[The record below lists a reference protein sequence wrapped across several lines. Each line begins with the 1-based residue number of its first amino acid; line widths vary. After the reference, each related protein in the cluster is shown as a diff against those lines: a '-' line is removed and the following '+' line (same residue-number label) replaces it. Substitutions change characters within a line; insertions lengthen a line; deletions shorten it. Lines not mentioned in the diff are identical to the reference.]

1 MKLLTKAQ
9 HTKLIANYHLANSIH
24 DGGCEDLPPVV
35 KLFGGT
41 SCTWLL
47 VDLDPET
54 NIAFALCDLGFGT
67 PELGSVSLDE
77 LKAIKF
83 PPFGLPVERD
93 RHFETTMPISKFAST
108 ARNLG
113 YIET

>member
-9 HTKLIANYHLANSIH
+9 KTKLIDNFKLANSIS
-24 DGGCEDLPPVV
+24 DGSADLPPVV
-35 KLFGGT
+35 KLFGGS

-47 VDLDPET
+47 VDLDPEC
-54 NIAFALCDLGFGT
+54 NVAFGLCDLGFGT

-77 LKAIKF
+77 LATVKF

-93 RHFETTMPISKFAST
+93 RHFETTKPITEFAAE
-108 ARNLG
+108 ARKLG
-113 YIET
+113 YIQA

>member
-9 HTKLIANYHLANSIH
+9 HAKLIANYQLANSIN

-35 KLFGGT
+35 KLFGGS

-47 VDLDPET
+47 VDLNIET

-77 LKAIKF
+77 LEAIKF
-83 PPFGLPVERD
+83 PPFGLPIERD
-93 RHFETTMPISKFAST
+93 RHFETTEPISKFAAQ
-108 ARNLG
+108 ARKLG
-113 YIET
+113 YIQA

>member
-9 HTKLIANYHLANSIH
+9 HAKLIANYQLANSIN
-24 DGGCEDLPPVV
+24 DAGCEDLPPVV
-35 KLFGGT
+35 KLFGGS

-47 VDLDPET
+47 VDLDIET

-77 LKAIKF
+77 LEAIKF
-83 PPFGLPVERD
+83 PPFGLPIERD
-93 RHFETTMPISKFAST
+93 RHFETTEPISKFAAQ
-108 ARNLG
+108 ARKLG
-113 YIET
+113 YIQA

>member
-9 HTKLIANYHLANSIH
+9 HAKLIANYQLANSIH
-24 DGGCEDLPPVV
+24 DGGCEDLAPVV
-35 KLFGGT
+35 KLFGGS

-54 NIAFALCDLGFGT
+54 NIAFALCDLGFNS

-77 LKAIKF
+77 LEAIKF
-83 PPFGLPVERD
+83 PPFGLPIERD
-93 RHFETTMPISKFAST
+93 RNFETTEPISKFASR
-108 ARNLG
+108 ARVLG